1 MAKMQI
7 IGLKVS
13 DLRAIDLIEVNFKDH
28 QWIEITGENGGGK
41 STLID
46 ALFLALIGPKHAGR
60 GYPVWRLIKAG
71 KDRAIMKVTIGNAER
86 EIEIKRSITKKER
99 PDGSI
104 AATSSLSIKDTAGE
118 KLSQADLD
126 SLISEFTVDPLSFA
140 KKRPDQQAQ
149 IARELAG
156 VDTADVEKRRDEAY
170 AERTG
175 VNRDVKRLEALANDP
190 VEEVQPVDFAEL
202 NEKRDVI
209 QEQNTERSWVEDERS
224 RLTDTAKELQQQ
236 ILELQ
241 GRLERKRETLQ
252 ALPEEKPLESTET
265 IDLQLKEA
273 AESNRRAEAYRQWC
287 VNVDSRDKA
296 RQLSADF
303 TEKIDAL
310 DTEKTEMLKSSKLP
324 FKNVEIDDEAGL
336 VIGGIPFAQK
346 STAEQIQISARIG
359 MELSPD
365 LRVLCI
371 KEGSTLDPTS
381 VDTLRKLAERHGY
394 QMLVERVG
402 EVAGVDKIVL
412 RGGRLISEFEDVQTS
427 EQKANR
433 LEDEL

>member
-1 MAKMQI
+1 MSKFQI

-13 DLRAIDLIEVNFKDH
+13 DLRAIDLIEVNLKDH

-46 ALFLALIGPKHAGR
+46 ALFLALQGTKHAGR
-60 GYPVWRLIKAG
+60 GYPAWRLIKQG

-104 AATSSLSIKDTAGE
+104 TTTSSLSIKDTAGE
-118 KLSQADLD
+118 KLSQAELD

-140 KKRPDQQAQ
+140 AKSPVRQAE
-149 IARELAG
+149 IARELSG
-156 VDTADVEKRRDEAY
+156 IDTSEIEKTRAETY
-170 AERTG
+170 TERTL
-175 VNRDVKRLEALANDP
+175 VNRELKTLQSNTAEP
-190 VEEVQPVDFAEL
+190 VEEIAPVDVSDLIGQRDQMQQRNTAREGIERERVDL
-202 NEKRDVI
+202 TSEISGVTLDIEKLGV
-209 QEQNTERSWVEDERS
+209 
-224 RLTDTAKELQQQ
+224 ELQRATS
-236 ILELQ
+236 ELSQ
-241 GRLERKRETLQ
+241 
-252 ALPEEKPLESTET
+252 LPEAEPEESTET
-265 IDLQLKEA
+265 LDLKISEATETNHRAQVFNEWTARVASRDAA
-273 AESNRRAEAYRQWC
+273 AEKSGKLTEQI
-287 VNVDSRDKA
+287 DS
-296 RQLSADF
+296 
-303 TEKIDAL
+303 L
-310 DTEKTEMLKSSKLP
+310 DEQKSEMLKSSKLP
-324 FKNVEIDDEAGL
+324 FKNIEIDDEAGL

-371 KEGSTLDPTS
+371 KEGSTLDLES
-381 VDTLRKLAERHGY
+381 VKVLRTMAERHGY
-394 QMLVERVG
+394 QILVERVG

-412 RGGRLISEFEDVQTS
+412 RAGKLISEFEEVQTA